1 MIRISPPV
9 PVRTR
14 LPKEAW
20 IFALLA
26 TLSSLFWS
34 LTGIDPAEPYL
45 RVAELAVKHAAAAF

>member
-20 IFALLA
+20 IFAMLA
-26 TLSSLFWS
+26 TLSSILWS
-34 LTGIDPAEPYL
+34 ATGFDPAEPYL
-45 RVAELAVKHAAAAF
+45 RLAEHAIHHAVMAF

>member
-1 MIRISPPV
+1 MIRIYPPV

-20 IFALLA
+20 IFAVLA

-34 LTGIDPAEPYL
+34 GTGFDPAEPYL
-45 RVAELAVKHAAAAF
+45 RVAEIAIQHAAMAF

>member
-1 MIRISPPV
+1 MICPPI
-9 PVRTR
+9 PVKTR

-34 LTGIDPAEPYL
+34 VTGIDPAEPYL

>member
-1 MIRISPPV
+1 MIRITPPV

-34 LTGIDPAEPYL
+34 GIGFDPSEPYF
-45 RVAELAVKHAAAAF
+45 RVAELAIQRAAAVF